1 MNSNFTQ
8 AQAKALFDAVKS
20 YAEQLGI
27 FEAVATHDPWNA
39 PGNRLFC
46 SITLG
51 PVRPLPADSGMA
63 AVTGQVTLMIRV
75 WSSLMQKPLDSID
88 PEVLGTLSLLLGQLA
103 GGFTL
108 GGTVRDVDLM
118 GLSAAPAYVDFE
130 GKPFRVIEITC
141 PVVINDMWAEAA

>member
-1 MNSNFTQ
+1 MTNFTA
-8 AQAKALFDAVKS
+8 AQAKALFESIRS
-20 YAEQLGI
+20 YAQELGI

-51 PVRPLPADSGMA
+51 PVRPLPADSGMI
-63 AVTGQVTLMIRV
+63 AVTGQVTLLIRV
-75 WSSLMQKPLDSID
+75 WSSALQKPLDNID
-88 PEVLGTLSLLLGQLA
+88 PELLGTLSALIGQLA

-118 GLSAAPAYVDFE
+118 GLSAVPAYVDFE
-130 GKPFRVIEITC
+130 GKPLRVIEITC